1 MVQTV
6 GKKLPQALS
15 VVALMSFV
23 VAGFAHFVQVIQ
35 SGQTEHYAWR
45 GVPQAQAQEAPP
57 LTRLLVGSTATN
69 SILNYDLPTGAISET
84 FIVSQ
89 NLGLSGPRGLAFGP
103 DGNLYVSS
111 HSTNS
116 VMRYN
121 GMTGEFID
129 TFVAP
134 GSGGLTGPTCLI
146 FGADGN
152 LYVSNG
158 SSNNIL
164 RFNGATGEFIDALVT
179 VGGELLEPRGLL
191 FGPDGT
197 LYASSSGTN
206 SILRFDITTGAFLG
220 VFVSSDPQS
229 NGGLSHP
236 TGFEFGPDG
245 NGDGIGDLY
254 VNSFD
259 TNSILL
265 YDGASGAFISALVA
279 DDPATEGVDESNGL
293 FEPVGLAFGADGNLY
308 VSGFSSSSVRRY
320 DPAGMFLGVFVADN
334 PASPGINES
343 GGLLRAPELIFGPDG
358 ALYVSSFGNH
368 RILRYDGATGGFR
381 DVFAPNR
388 GGLTDI
394 QSGQLANPIGM
405 AIGPN
410 GTLYV
415 SSFDTNSIQNY
426 DVTAGAFIVP
436 FVADDP
442 TTLDIDES
450 GGLFGPTTLLFGPD
464 ANGDGSADL
473 YVSSFNTNAVKRFDG
488 ATGAFIDDF
497 VADDPATL
505 DVDETGGLN
514 GPAGLIIGPDGNFY
528 VGSRLTNT
536 VLLYEGATGAFIR
549 AFVADDP
556 ATMEVNEAGGLEQ
569 PGGLAFDA
577 AGNFYVSSSAT
588 NQVLRYDPM
597 GQFLGV
603 FVTDNPVTQQIDE
616 SGGLLSPR
624 DLAFG
629 PDGSL
634 FVASNSTD
642 NVLLYNGATG
652 QFISALLPRLRT
664 FGRPVGLLFVP

>member
-1 MVQTV
+1 MVRTV
-6 GKKLPQALS
+6 GKKLPQALGM
-15 VVALMSFV
+15 VALMSFV
-23 VAGFAHFVQVIQ
+23 MAGFAHFVQVIQ
-35 SGQTEHYAWR
+35 SGETEHYAWR
-45 GVPQAQAQEAPP
+45 GVPPAQAQENPP
-57 LTRLLVGSTATN
+57 PTRLLVGSSATN

-111 HSTNS
+111 RDTNS
-116 VMRYN
+116 VVRYN

-134 GSGGLTGPTCLI
+134 GSGGLTGPTSLI

-158 SSNNIL
+158 NGNNIL

-191 FGPDGT
+191 FGPDGS
-197 LYASSSGTN
+197 LYVSSSGTN

-229 NGGLSHP
+229 NGGLAHP
-236 TGFEFGPDG
+236 TGLAFGSDG
-245 NGDGIGDLY
+245 HLY
-254 VNSFD
+254 VTSFD
-259 TNSILL
+259 TNSLLL
-265 YDGASGAFISALVA
+265 YDGATGAFISTLVA
-279 DDPATEGVDESNGL
+279 DDPATPNVDESNGL
-293 FEPVGLAFGADGNLY
+293 AEPVGLMFGADGNLY

-334 PASPGINES
+334 PSSPGINES
-343 GGLLRAPELIFGPDG
+343 GGLLQAPELIFGPDG
-358 ALYVSSFGNH
+358 SLYVSSFGNH
-368 RILRYDGATGGFR
+368 RILRYDGATGAFI

-388 GGLTDI
+388 GALNDI

-415 SSFDTNSIQNY
+415 SSFNTNCIQNY
-426 DVTAGAFIVP
+426 DATTGDFIAP

-442 TTLDIDES
+442 TTLNIDES
-450 GGLFGPTTLLFGPD
+450 SGLFGPTTLLFGPD
-464 ANGDGSADL
+464 ANGDGSSDL
-473 YVSSFNTNAVKRFDG
+473 YVSSFNTNSVKRFDG

-497 VADDPATL
+497 VTDDPATF
-505 DVDETGGLN
+505 DVNETGGLD

-528 VGSRLTNT
+528 VSSRLTNT
-536 VLLYEGATGAFIR
+536 VLLYDGATGAFIR

-556 ATMEVNEAGGLEQ
+556 ATVDVNEAGGLEQ

-597 GQFLGV
+597 GQFLDA

-616 SGGLLSPR
+616 SGGVLSPR

-629 PDGSL
+629 SDGTL
-634 FVASNSTD
+634 FVASNGTD

-652 QFISALLPRLRT
+652 QFISALLPKLGT
-664 FGRPVGLLFVP
+664 FRNPVGLLFVP

>member
-1 MVQTV
+1 MVRTV
-6 GKKLPQALS
+6 GKKLPQALGM
-15 VVALMSFV
+15 VALMSFA

-35 SGQTEHYAWR
+35 NGETEHYAWR
-45 GVPQAQAQEAPP
+45 GVPHAQAQENPP

-89 NLGLSGPRGLAFGP
+89 NLGLSGPRGLVFGP

-111 HSTNS
+111 HDTNS

-158 SSNNIL
+158 NSNNIL
-164 RFNGATGEFIDALVT
+164 RFNGTTGEFIDALVT
-179 VGGELLEPRGLL
+179 AGGELLEPRGLL
-191 FGPDGT
+191 FGPDGA

-206 SILRFDITTGAFLG
+206 SILRFDITTGALLG
-220 VFVSSDPQS
+220 VFVSSDPQL
-229 NGGLSHP
+229 NGGLAHP
-236 TGFEFGPDG
+236 TGLAFGPDG
-245 NGDGIGDLY
+245 NLY
-254 VNSFD
+254 VTSFD
-259 TNSILL
+259 TNSLLL
-265 YDGASGAFISALVA
+265 YNGTTGAFISTLVA
-279 DDPATEGVDESNGL
+279 DDPATPNVDESNGL
-293 FEPVGLAFGADGNLY
+293 VEPVGLAFGADGNLY
-308 VSGFSSSSVRRY
+308 VSGYSSSSVRRY

-334 PASPGINES
+334 PGSPGINES
-343 GGLLRAPELIFGPDG
+343 GGLLLAPELIFGPDG

-368 RILRYDGATGGFR
+368 RILRYDGATGGFI

-394 QSGQLANPIGM
+394 QGGQLANPVGM

-415 SSFDTNSIQNY
+415 SSFNTNSIQNY
-426 DVTAGAFIVP
+426 DVTTGAFIAP

-473 YVSSFNTNAVKRFDG
+473 YVGSFNTNAVKRFDS

-505 DVDETGGLN
+505 DVDESGGLS

-528 VGSRLTNT
+528 VSSRLTNT
-536 VLLYEGATGAFIR
+536 VLLYDGATGAFIR

-556 ATMEVNEAGGLEQ
+556 ATMDIDESGGLQQ
-569 PGGLAFDA
+569 PGGLTFDA
-577 AGNFYVSSSAT
+577 AGNFYVSSSDT

-603 FVTDNPVTQQIDE
+603 FVTDNPITQQVDE

-624 DLAFG
+624 DLAFA

-634 FVASNSTD
+634 FVASNGTD

-652 QFISALLPRLRT
+652 QFISALLPNLRT
-664 FGRPVGLLFVP
+664 FSNPVGLLFVP